1 MKKYFLVTFEYSE
14 NVCCTNIAHA
24 ETAVE
29 VEKHYAKYEWVNV
42 RECAEHELETAR
54 RKGMSF
60 VEIETEKMLAKEKE
74 GELFKQDLPVCL
86 LKESWNKGLK
96 QQTEIILVLMDEQEH
111 EYKYPYPVVAV
122 DIDEMSLD
130 GDRTAIFKTSEAIS
144 DTFVARISTTFH
156 GIDLEMEIAEE
167 LNIQWV
173 ESIFYEDGSIIT
185 PEMVERT
192 TMQGKGESLW

>member
-1 MKKYFLVTFEYSE
+1 MKKVRIIYEFEFDES
-14 NVCCTNIAHA
+14 NVDR
-24 ETAVE
+24 
-29 VEKHYAKYEWVNV
+29 KWVDVDGLAIDSAV
-42 RECAEHELETAR
+42 REMTDLIENGELFASDFTY
-54 RKGMSF
+54 
-60 VEIETEKMLAKEKE
+60 EIETEKMLAKEKE

-86 LKESWNKGLK
+86 LKESWNKGLTP
-96 QQTEIILVLMDEQEH
+96 QTEIILVLMDGQEC

-130 GDRTAIFKTSEAIS
+130 GDRTAIFKTLEPIS

-167 LNIQWV
+167 LNIQWL

-185 PEMVERT
+185 PEMF
-192 TMQGKGESLW
+192 KSK